1 MGEKGLN
8 FEGKEGTNV
17 ETAIDE
23 ENGKFY
29 IRVDLNAAAIQSK
42 AGNDMAAKG
51 FMNFTHGERNIFGNL
66 NLNIKKSAAQKKA
79 ELDERNRYVAKIEA
93 ENEALRAAAV

>member
-1 MGEKGLN
+1 MEKGLK

-23 ENGKFY
+23 GAGKFY
-29 IRVDLNAAAIQSK
+29 IRVDLNAEPVESK

-66 NLNIKKSAAQKKA
+66 NLNIKKSAEQKKA
-79 ELDERNRYVAKIEA
+79 EVAERNEYIAKLEA
-93 ENEALRAAAV
+93 ENAALRG

>member
-1 MGEKGLN
+1 MGNAKGLN

-17 ETAIDE
+17 ETALDE
-23 ENGKFY
+23 EAGLFY
-29 IRVDLNAAAIQSK
+29 LKVDLNAEPVQSS

-66 NLNIKKSAAQKKA
+66 NLNIKKSKADIKA
-79 ELDERNRYVAKIEA
+79 ELDERNAYVAKIEA
-93 ENEALRAAAV
+93 ELAALKG